1 MVRIL
6 NVLMLWLIT
15 SILCLPVWAATP
27 AGTRIVNQAEATYF
41 DTLTGE
47 TITLLSNYAS
57 LVVAT
62 YAEHDLIQ
70 DNTQVAIA
78 GQPVYFS
85 HTLTNVGNVPDTY
98 TLQVN
103 NEEWQD

>member
-1 MVRIL
+1 MFRYMKPSMNNRTRLNRYTSLKNIKSNVYAYMVRIL

-62 YAEHDLIQ
+62 LCRTRSD
-70 DNTQVAIA
+70 
-78 GQPVYFS
+78 S
-85 HTLTNVGNVPDTY
+85 R
-98 TLQVN
+98 
-103 NEEWQD
+103 